1 MALDQA
7 LNISATNVPKFDGE
21 TLVVID
27 TSGSMSGKP
36 SEIAS
41 LFGSMIA
48 KVNGCDVMTFD
59 NSARYVSYN
68 QMDSVITIRNGFKFA
83 GGGTNFQDI
92 FVKANKSYKRVI
104 ILSDMQGWIGYNCPT
119 KEFNEYKKKFNCDPI
134 VYSWDLEGLGT
145 LQFPE
150 RNVYGLAGFSEKVF
164 QIMSL
169 LEEDKQALVNKIRS
183 IEL

>member
-7 LNISATNVPKFDGE
+7 LNISSMNVPKFDGE

-41 LFGSMIA
+41 LFGSLLV

-59 NSARYVSYN
+59 NSARYVDYN
-68 QMDSVITIRNGFKFA
+68 QMDSVLTIRDSFRFA

-104 ILSDMQGWIGYNCPT
+104 ILSDMQGWVGYTTPT
-119 KEFNEYKKKFNCDPI
+119 KEFSEYKRRFECDPI
-134 VYSWDLEGLGT
+134 VYSWDLAGLGT

-164 QIMSL
+164 EIMKL
-169 LEEDKQALVNKIRS
+169 MEQDKTALIDKINQ